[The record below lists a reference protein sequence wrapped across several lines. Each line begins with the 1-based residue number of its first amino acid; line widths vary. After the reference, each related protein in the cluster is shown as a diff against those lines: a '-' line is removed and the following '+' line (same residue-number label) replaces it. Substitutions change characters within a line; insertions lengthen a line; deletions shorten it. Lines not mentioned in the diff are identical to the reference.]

1 MDIGLWT
8 DLLLGLSALYAVV
21 IFLKLHFESQSYLFA
36 YLSLSSVLLL
46 FITGLPYT
54 GLLSDSW
61 VEWTILFLVI
71 TLISALLVLIRESKP
86 AFARFPSYMTALP
99 FISVL
104 FFPFV
109 IDSYAIKDL
118 LNMIYQGGALV
129 VALLVISINHFIK
142 PWLKFFLTG
151 TVLLGMSY
159 LCYWFIFDFINGFSW
174 LISLI
179 LTVSVILLT
188 TGFKKVQEST

>member
-159 LCYWFIFDFINGFSW
+159 LAYWFIFDFINGFSW

>member
-1 MDIGLWT
+1 METGLWT
-8 DLLLGLSALYAVV
+8 DLLLGLSAIYAVI

-46 FITGLPYT
+46 FITAMPYT
-54 GLLSDSW
+54 GLLSEAW
-61 VEWTILFLVI
+61 VEWTILFLII

-86 AFARFPSYMTALP
+86 AFARFPTYMTALP

-142 PWLKFFLTG
+142 PYLKFFLTG

-159 LCYWFIFDFINGFSW
+159 LGYWFILDYINGFSW
-174 LISLI
+174 VF
-179 LTVSVILLT
+179 TLLT
-188 TGFKKVQEST
+188 AVAVLLLTIGFKKIQDQA

>member
-1 MDIGLWT
+1 
-8 DLLLGLSALYAVV
+8 
-21 IFLKLHFESQSYLFA
+21 
-36 YLSLSSVLLL
+36 
-46 FITGLPYT
+46 
-54 GLLSDSW
+54 
-61 VEWTILFLVI
+61 
-71 TLISALLVLIRESKP
+71 
-86 AFARFPSYMTALP
+86 
-99 FISVL
+99 
-104 FFPFV
+104 
-109 IDSYAIKDL
+109 
-118 LNMIYQGGALV
+118 MIYQGGALV

-159 LCYWFIFDFINGFSW
+159 LAYWFIFDFINGFSW